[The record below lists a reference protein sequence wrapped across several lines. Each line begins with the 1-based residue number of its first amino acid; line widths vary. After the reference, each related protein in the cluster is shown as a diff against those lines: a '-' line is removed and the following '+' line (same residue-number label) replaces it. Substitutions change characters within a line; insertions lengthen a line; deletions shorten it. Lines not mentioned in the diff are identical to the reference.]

1 MYHQVFEL
9 RPTRSR
15 TQVQTTAKKPLLA
28 QFFGCNLLCD
38 LAEKQGKN
46 DMIDKLGGE
55 LQQGAPCELS
65 QPTGAA
71 LILHPGIEDNAPA
84 DIVTAQQDF
93 GGLGGKRR
101 TRRPFTVM
109 EVEALV
115 QAVELL
121 GTGR

>member
-1 MYHQVFEL
+1 MKNFAHNFWCYF
-9 RPTRSR
+9 
-15 TQVQTTAKKPLLA
+15 
-28 QFFGCNLLCD
+28 
-38 LAEKQGKN
+38 AEMQEKS
-46 DMIDKLGGE
+46 DMTNKE
-55 LQQGAPCELS
+55 LQECLPCELS

-71 LILHPGIEDNAPA
+71 LILHPGIEDNEPA
-84 DIVTAQQDF
+84 DLVTVQQDL
-93 GGLGGKRR
+93 GRLGGKRR